1 MEKQTYQELSRVIK
15 KDLQN
20 LRKQGYR
27 TLGDIDY
34 QEYFYKKK
42 QENSKD
48 YERLVFD
55 TNGHKP
61 FSEDLERILGDFRVC
76 GYLKTIVDVLP
87 R

>member
-1 MEKQTYQELSRVIK
+1 MTRQTYQEVSRIIK

-20 LRKQGYR
+20 LRKKGYN
-27 TLGDIDY
+27 TLGEIDS
-34 QEYFYKKK
+34 QKYFYDLKN
-42 QENSKD
+42 ENPEK
-48 YERLVFD
+48 YERLTFD
-55 TNGHKP
+55 TNGAEP